1 MRTREIVA
9 YGIAAVAISASVVT
23 IGIVTAQPPRIVTV
37 TNTVTLVEE
46 NEECREYAEQ
56 LSAYSEHTIAAF
68 DQMVY
73 RWDQGDEYG
82 FWIREDNVMPL
93 QDRLAYIEAEFG
105 GKC

>member
-9 YGIAAVAISASVVT
+9 YGIATAAIAASIVT
-23 IGIVTAQPPRIVTV
+23 IGIVTAQEPRIVTV
-37 TNTVTLVEE
+37 TNTVTIE
-46 NEECREYAEQ
+46 NAECREYAEQ
-56 LSAYSEHTIAAF
+56 LAAYGEHTIAAF

-93 QDRLAYIEAEFG
+93 QERLAYIEAEFG
-105 GKC
+105 GVC